1 MAKKRN
7 QIIQEVVTYIPQAEA
22 ERHQVLI
29 INKCDLAVESIS
41 LRHNFTYLRATTPAT
56 HDITADEYYVDEAD
70 FSFTNLKE
78 ILFLQWIKSAT
89 GENAE
94 IKFLPF
100 QTFQKRYPYVEYSGN
115 TDGKP
120 AYYTKYG
127 NRLHFNCQL
136 DETVTARA
144 FYQQTHGDF
153 ANNDTAHSFQP
164 DNIGFQAI
172 VAFVLS
178 ELRESIPGLD
188 VGATAL
194 AAIAKK
200 DMWVS
205 KLIEHDLIN
214 DHEEIEIEPMD
225 KVVFSGG
232 VTNPYEWV

>member
-1 MAKKRN
+1 M
-7 QIIQEVVTYIPQAEA
+7 TYIPQAEA
-22 ERHQVLI
+22 EKHSVLI

-56 HDITADEYYVDEAD
+56 HDIVADEYYVDESD

-94 IKFLPF
+94 IKFLPNT
-100 QTFQKRYPYVEYSGN
+100 TFQRRYPYVEYSGN

-120 AYYTKYG
+120 KHYTKYG

-136 DETVTARA
+136 DETVTARV
-144 FYQQTHGDF
+144 FYQQLHGNF
-153 ANNDTAHSFQP
+153 SGGTAAHSFQP
-164 DNIGFQAI
+164 DNVGFQAI

-188 VGATAL
+188 VGPKAL

-200 DMWVS
+200 DVWVQ
-205 KLIEHDLIN
+205 KLIEHDNIN
-214 DHEEIEIEPMD
+214 AHEEIELEPLD
-225 KVVFSGG
+225 KTEHQGG
-232 VTNPYEWV
+232 VTDPYEWV